1 MDQKKSLSEILTTA
15 VDEEII
21 TQSEL
26 NEINDRVG
34 ELISIK
40 GQRITAVVVDEV
52 QDFDPEQKVLGPE
65 DLKGIVIESDPPPLS
80 GVQDDEGVD
89 YGFINI
95 EIRPRLGVAI
105 QFLGGEASAKMIQ
118 SIFDRTEIVWKL
130 ERHPGQET
138 WEFLQISDQGGIHPY
153 PGDWLVSIHGTTRI
167 EVFVDQ
173 EFRSLYRLREKV
185 EPAELAI
192 PFAIY
197 KSFPEDGTRRTTSWL
212 S

>member
-1 MDQKKSLSEILTTA
+1 MGADK
-15 VDEEII
+15 
-21 TQSEL
+21 
-26 NEINDRVG
+26 
-34 ELISIK
+34 IK
-40 GQRITAVVVDEV
+40 GQRITAELEDEIS
-52 QDFDPEQKVLGPE
+52 DFDPEQKVLGPE
-65 DLKGIVIESDPPPLS
+65 DLKGFVIESDLPPLS
-80 GVQDDEGVD
+80 GVQDDEGVP
-89 YGFINI
+89 YGLINI
-95 EIRPRLGVAI
+95 ETRPHLGVAI

-118 SIFDRTEIVWKL
+118 SIFDGTEIVWKL

-138 WEFLQISDQGGIHPY
+138 REFLQISNLRGIDAY
-153 PGDWLVSIHGTTRI
+153 PGDWLACTQGNPI

>member
-1 MDQKKSLSEILTTA
+1 MGT
-15 VDEEII
+15 
-21 TQSEL
+21 
-26 NEINDRVG
+26 DR
-34 ELISIK
+34 IK
-40 GQRITAVVVDEV
+40 GQRITAVVEDEAY
-52 QDFDPEQKVLGPE
+52 DFDPG
-65 DLKGIVIESDPPPLS
+65 DLVSEIEGD
-80 GVQDDEGVD
+80 GVD
-89 YGFINI
+89 YGLINI
-95 EIRPRLGVAI
+95 ETRPRLGVAI

-138 WEFLQISDQGGIHPY
+138 REFLQISNLGGIVAY
-153 PGDWLVSIHGTTRI
+153 PGDWLVSTDVYLI

-173 EFRSLYRLREKV
+173 EFRTKYRLREKV

>member
-1 MDQKKSLSEILTTA
+1 MGTDKIE
-15 VDEEII
+15 
-21 TQSEL
+21 
-26 NEINDRVG
+26 
-34 ELISIK
+34 
-40 GQRITAVVVDEV
+40 GQRITAVVEDEA
-52 QDFDPEQKVLGPE
+52 QDFDPG
-65 DLKGIVIESDPPPLS
+65 DLVSEIEGD
-80 GVQDDEGVD
+80 GVD

-95 EIRPRLGVAI
+95 QTRPQLGVAI

-118 SIFDRTEIVWKL
+118 HLFKGVSIIWKVELEYGKETFERLEIPNTGYSLSYTHAK
-130 ERHPGQET
+130 
-138 WEFLQISDQGGIHPY
+138 

-173 EFRSLYRLREKV
+173 EFRSLYRLREKF